1 MTMDLERK
9 VSEERFLNL
18 YRKLS
23 MIRRFEEKVDEL
35 FRQGKIK
42 GAIHVSVGEEAV
54 AVGVAEALKEKDLV
68 MATHRG
74 HGHCIAKGG
83 DISRMMAELFGRS
96 TGYCR
101 GKGGSMHIIDVK
113 KGMLGA
119 VGIVG
124 AGLPIATGVGVA
136 IKMQKTGQVCV
147 CLFGDGASNGGM
159 FHEALNV
166 AALWKLPIVFVC
178 ENNLYGL
185 SVSMKKSSAVKDI
198 AVRAKAY
205 DIPGAVVDGM
215 DVLAVWK
222 ATEKAVRRARD
233 GRGPSLLECKTYR
246 FLGHSR
252 GDPPYGPYRTQEEL
266 ETWKKRDPFL
276 LLIEQGGLTSNE
288 VERID
293 NEVSEVVEEA
303 VRFAEESPEPDV
315 DVALEDIYGSI
326 TGLSI

>member
-1 MTMDLERK
+1 MTMDLEVK

-35 FRQGKIK
+35 FRQGRIK

-54 AVGVAEALKEKDLV
+54 AVGVAEALSEKDLV

-136 IKMQKTGQVCV
+136 IKMQKTRQVCV

-266 ETWKKRDPFL
+266 ETWKRRDPL
-276 LLIEQGGLTSNE
+276 SLLIKRGGLTSNE

-293 NEVSEVVEEA
+293 KEVSEVVEEA

-315 DVALEDIYGSI
+315 SVALEGIYA
-326 TGLSI
+326 

>member
-9 VSEERFLNL
+9 VSEAQFLNL

-35 FRQGKIK
+35 FRQGRIK

-222 ATEKAVRRARD
+222 ATEKAVKRARD
-233 GRGPSLLECKTYR
+233 GKGPSLLECKTYR

-252 GDPPYGPYRTQEEL
+252 GDPPYGPYRIQEEL
-266 ETWKKRDPFL
+266 EAWKRRDPL
-276 LLIEQGGLTSNE
+276 SVLIKRGGLISNE

-293 NEVSEVVEEA
+293 KEVSEVVEES
-303 VRFAEESPEPDV
+303 VRFAAESPEPDV
-315 DVALEDIYGSI
+315 DVALEDIYA
-326 TGLSI
+326 

>member
-1 MTMDLERK
+1 MPEIDNAKLKEIYTTMVRIRAF
-9 VSEERFLNL
+9 EERAIVE
-18 YRKLS
+18 YRKGLPGFVHS
-23 MIRRFEEKVDEL
+23 
-35 FRQGKIK
+35 
-42 GAIHVSVGEEAV
+42 SVGQEAIPA
-54 AVGVAEALKEKDLV
+54 AVCAFLREDDYVTS
-68 MATHRG
+68 THRG
-74 HGHCIAKGG
+74 HGDIIAKGARF
-83 DISRMMAELFGRS
+83 DRMMAELFAKE
-96 TGYCR
+96 TGYCK
-101 GKGGSMHIIDVK
+101 GKGGSMHIAAADLNI
-113 KGMLGA
+113 LGA

-136 IKMQKTGQVCV
+136 IKMQKTRQVCV

-233 GRGPSLLECKTYR
+233 GMGPSLLECKTYR

-266 ETWKKRDPFL
+266 ETWKRRDPL
-276 LLIEQGGLTSNE
+276 SLLIKRGGLTSNE

-293 NEVSEVVEEA
+293 KEVSEVVEEA
-303 VRFAEESPEPDV
+303 VRFAEESPEPEV
-315 DVALEDIYGSI
+315 SVGLEDIYA
-326 TGLSI
+326 

>member
-35 FRQGKIK
+35 FRQGRIK

-136 IKMQKTGQVCV
+136 IKMQKTGQVCA

-166 AALWKLPIVFVC
+166 AALWKLPVVFVC

-205 DIPGAVVDGM
+205 DIPGVVVDGM

-222 ATEKAVRRARD
+222 ATEKAVKRARD

-276 LLIEQGGLTSNE
+276 LLIEQAGLTSNE